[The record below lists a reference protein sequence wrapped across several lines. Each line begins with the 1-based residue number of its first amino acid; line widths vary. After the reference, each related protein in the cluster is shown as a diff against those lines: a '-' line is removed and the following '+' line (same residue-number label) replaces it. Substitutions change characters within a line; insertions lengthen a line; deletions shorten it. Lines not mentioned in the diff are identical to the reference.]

1 MEYRERY
8 GCELHEMH
16 DGVPELVRKS
26 MPAEEDI
33 FRLAEFFGL
42 FGDSTRLKIL
52 IALEA
57 SEMCVCDIGA
67 SLGMSDSAVSHQ
79 LRALKTSRL
88 IKSRRK
94 GKFVFYS
101 LCDDHVKSIIDL
113 ASEHLKEA
121 VK

>member
-1 MEYRERY
+1 MEDYDQDICDVHVTHR
-8 GCELHEMH
+8 
-16 DGVPELVRKS
+16 DVVELVRKNI
-26 MPAEEDI
+26 PKEEDV
-33 FRLAEFFGL
+33 FRLSEFFSL
-42 FGDSTRLKIL
+42 FGDSTRVKIL
-52 IALEA
+52 MALEV

-67 SLGMSDSAVSHQ
+67 SLMMSDSAVSHQ

-101 LCDDHVKSIIDL
+101 LCDDHVKPIIDL

>member
-1 MEYRERY
+1 MEKLERY
-8 GCELHEMH
+8 GCKIHVAH
-16 DGVPELVRKS
+16 DDVADLVRNS

-33 FRLAEFFGL
+33 FRLSEFFSL

-79 LRALKTSRL
+79 LKALKTSRL

-101 LCDDHVKSIIDL
+101 LCDEHVGSIIDL
-113 ASEHLKEA
+113 ASEHLAEA
-121 VK
+121 EK